1 MSFGYL
7 PVKNQLVSI
16 LQGVSSLKVVYG
28 KEAKALGQFPAAC
41 VSAMG
46 HENSFHDLAANDKTY
61 HHFVRIYFRTDENND
76 ADYED
81 VLESVADDVIT
92 ALEHNLT
99 LNGSC
104 DWSLPTSGNWGFGE
118 KEVPVRYLELV
129 VTSRAR
135 VIR

>member
-1 MSFGYL
+1 MAFGYL
-7 PVKNQLVSI
+7 PVKNQIVAI

-28 KEAKALGQFPAAC
+28 KEAKQLGQFPAAC

-46 HENSFHDLAANDKTY
+46 HENAFHDLAANDKTY
-61 HHFVRIYFRTDENND
+61 HHYVRIYFRTDEAND

-81 VLESVADDVIT
+81 VLESVADSVIA
-92 ALEHNLT
+92 ALEGNLT
-99 LNGSC
+99 LNNTC
-104 DWSLPTSGNWGFGE
+104 DWAMPTSGNWGFGE

-135 VIR
+135 VVR